1 MALGSFKR
9 IKELQDE
16 DKWGYKWLRF
26 TKTELIWIFSA
37 ACIGYFVYHIS
48 KLIHLE
54 LIGIFFGI
62 GLVLVATYIA
72 KVTVSESQYLR
83 GGGYPLRKIVI
94 IRMQRRFSRMI
105 YAKNYDKL
113 KNR

>member
-1 MALGSFKR
+1 MAQIYKNGVDMDLFGSV
-9 IKELQDE
+9 
-16 DKWGYKWLRF
+16 Y
-26 TKTELIWIFSA
+26 WIFCVS
-37 ACIGYFVYHIS
+37 HI
-48 KLIHLE
+48 KADPLRTDRNL
-54 LIGIFFGI
+54 FGI